1 MKHGQLL
8 KRMEW
13 VHTHIPFN
21 EIRTDNFIQGQIVA
35 GSDVCIIE
43 ENISGTKCGSGAVIS
58 SVPVG
63 IFDKMTLQ
71 LLVLCTHTASYART
85 KSFHQTPGYWSS
97 CPFRTIYTTCQG
109 YSP

>member
-35 GSDVCIIE
+35 GSDVSSRK
-43 ENISGTKCGSGAVIS
+43 ISVVQNVAQV
-58 SVPVG
+58 
-63 IFDKMTLQ
+63 Q
-71 LLVLCTHTASYART
+71 
-85 KSFHQTPGYWSS
+85 
-97 CPFRTIYTTCQG
+97 
-109 YSP
+109 